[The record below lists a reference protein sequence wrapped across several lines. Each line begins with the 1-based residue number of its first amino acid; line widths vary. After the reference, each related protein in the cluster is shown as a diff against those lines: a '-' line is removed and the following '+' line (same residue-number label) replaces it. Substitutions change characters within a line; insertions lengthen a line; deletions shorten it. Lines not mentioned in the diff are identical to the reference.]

1 MMRPSPDVVR
11 PPTANA
17 LSSVCRERALPPPRE
32 GMNRGLSGGVVV
44 PLSTWTGAYLPL
56 QEAASSCQR
65 DSLGAVIRASQYGE
79 LVSKGLSSVTL
90 AVGLIA
96 LKKAALN
103 R

>member
-1 MMRPSPDVVR
+1 MIRPSPDVVR

-65 DSLGAVIRASQYGE
+65 DSLGAVIRASQYGGAE
-79 LVSKGLSSVTL
+79 GEKGLRARGCQEQQART
-90 AVGLIA
+90 
-96 LKKAALN
+96 